1 MQILNC
7 PIAKA
12 GSTSLKETIVV
23 LQNKFGDKKILPSKK
38 YHFNQSF
45 DKHHV
50 IKNPNVNQVTIH
62 YKKFIIVREPMERL
76 VSAFND
82 LFIVSDRKGL
92 QREVLK
98 NTGGKKVT
106 FKDFIHVVVLPQK
119 TVGKCLLNKFYFINK
134 VSGSDYYF
142 FALFL

>member
-23 LQNKFGDKKILPSKK
+23 LQNKFRDKKISKNF
-38 YHFNQSF
+38 HFNQSF

-106 FKDFIHVVVLPQK
+106 FNDFIHAVVLPQNK
-119 TVGKCLLNKFYFINK
+119 VGKCLFIKF
-134 VSGSDYYF
+134 F
-142 FALFL
+142 FY

>member
-12 GSTSLKETIVV
+12 GSTSLKETIVI
-23 LQNKFGDKKILPSKK
+23 LQSKFRDKTLLPSKI
-38 YHFNQSF
+38 YNFNHSF

-106 FKDFIHVVVLPQK
+106 FNDFIHAVVLPQNK
-119 TVGKCLLNKFYFINK
+119 VGKCLFIKF
-134 VSGSDYYF
+134 F
-142 FALFL
+142 FY